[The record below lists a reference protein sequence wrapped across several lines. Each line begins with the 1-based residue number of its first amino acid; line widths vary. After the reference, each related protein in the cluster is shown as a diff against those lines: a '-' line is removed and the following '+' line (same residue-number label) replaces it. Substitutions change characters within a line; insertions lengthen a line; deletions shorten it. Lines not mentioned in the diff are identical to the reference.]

1 MKSKSFFLLIILL
14 PAIEIF
20 LFVEIGSILGSVG
33 TIIFTVLT
41 AMIGLYLLRNGAFNE
56 FSSIQSKDLQ
66 GFSVGDNI
74 ISALSSTISGILLII
89 PGFFTDFTGLILFI
103 KPVRNW
109 IISNILPINNP
120 QKGNHRRRNVIDIDK
135 VDDD

>member
-66 GFSVGDNI
+66 DFSVGDNI

-89 PGFFTDFTGLILFI
+89 PGFFTDFTGLVLFI

-109 IISNILPINNP
+109 IISNILPNKEH
-120 QKGNHRRRNVIDIDK
+120 Q
-135 VDDD
+135 